1 MYVISRKYT
10 GGLKMAKT
18 VAINFREFMR
28 NDWRK
33 PRPLRNSAKLA
44 TSISIVMIP
53 RTVFAAASD
62 ATFQNVWG
70 AVMNIV
76 DWLAVGVFI
85 FAGVSWMFGH
95 RGKALEFMI
104 GGSAGYI
111 LARHAIDIRDFLK
124 TI

>member
-1 MYVISRKYT
+1 MTKVETIDFRSFIRNEWREPKQ
-10 GGLKMAKT
+10 LHDVAKVSGSV
-18 VAINFREFMR
+18 VA
-28 NDWRK
+28 
-33 PRPLRNSAKLA
+33 
-44 TSISIVMIP
+44 VMIP